1 MKFHLYLFALILLI
15 VCQGKAVGL
24 QLSAPLGGDDT
35 LHCDAYVSK
44 PLGAPPDTKDFLTWL
59 RTASAF
65 ATSRHSEVNTGFP
78 YGFVDIGLDGQN
90 YRLAAQPQAD
100 LLLGGTFVSRAGTTT
115 TTLKIK
121 VESLAFVHDAH
132 EDEESAVAS
141 VARFEIV
148 QGREK
153 MRVEGAVFCSVYELH
168 DFHKELCLQQ
178 KAKNKPFCEA
188 LAKAL
193 SHPPR

>member
-1 MKFHLYLFALILLI
+1 MKFPLYLFALILSI

-24 QLSAPLGGDDT
+24 QLSTPLGGDDT

-44 PLGAPPDTKDFLTWL
+44 PLGTPPDTKDFLAWL

-65 ATSRHSEVNTGFP
+65 ATSRHSEVNTEFP
-78 YGFVDIGLDGQN
+78 YGFVDIGLNGQN

-115 TTLKIK
+115 TLNIK
-121 VESLAFVHDAH
+121 VKSLAFVRDAH

-168 DFHKELCLQQ
+168 DFHKELCSQQ
-178 KAKNKPFCEA
+178 KSKGKTLCEA
-188 LAKAL
+188 LDKAL